1 MDDSLKG
8 RGKAMEDLFYAA
20 KDQQLL
26 KKIREE
32 AASKEQTEALKAA
45 SGIEDSAVLDSLV
58 AAGISPESLTSVS
71 LVPLVAVAWADKKM
85 EDAEKAAILQAAEAG
100 GIEPSSASYATME
113 SWLNKQ
119 PGKEL
124 LDAWKSYIAAIKD
137 TLEPAA
143 SSQLKTS
150 IIGRAEAVAKS
161 AGGFL
166 GVGNKVSDVE
176 QKVLDDLAKAFD

>member
-8 RGKAMEDLFYAA
+8 RGKAMEDLFFAE

-32 AASKEQTEALKAA
+32 AASKEVREALQSA
-45 SGIEDSAVLDSLV
+45 SGITDAAVLDGLV
-58 AAGISPESLTSVS
+58 AAGITPESLTSLS
-71 LVPLVAVAWADKKM
+71 LIPLVAVAWADKKM

-100 GIEPSSASYATME
+100 GIAPSSASYASMV
-113 SWLNKQ
+113 SWLEKQ
-119 PGKEL
+119 PEKKL
-124 LDAWKSYIAAIKD
+124 LDAWKSYIGAIKD
-137 TLEPAA
+137 TLEPPVAG
-143 SSQLKTS
+143 QLKTS
-150 IIGRAEAVAKS
+150 ILGRAESVAKS

-176 QKVLDDLAKAFD
+176 QKVLDDLAKTFD